1 MAKQSVYSAET
12 GLKRILRGSVALA
25 TILTAMAAA
34 AQEQRQQDATRLA
47 PIIVE
52 GGEGAANA
60 ATGPVDGYVAKETTT
75 GSKTGTPISEIPQSV
90 SVIGRD
96 EIEDRGVVNKVD
108 EVLRY
113 TPGVTTEPFGVDA
126 DTDWFYIRGFDA
138 TQTGVFLDGLN
149 LFSYG
154 FGGFQIDPFML
165 ERVEVLKGPASVL
178 YGGANPGGIVNMV
191 SKRPT
196 GETSAY
202 AETGINSN
210 ANAFL
215 GFDVNGILNEGVN
228 YRVTGKVSGGENYTD
243 FSNDLRGFILPQ
255 VTIERD
261 DATSLTVYGLLQG
274 LDQRHVGGSFLPYV
288 GTVEAASFGKIDRK
302 AFFGEPDIDTGTY
315 VQQMLGYEFKH
326 EFESGWSFTQNLRYG
341 HLYKHEDAPYTYGYY
356 DPDAVFPAPS
366 YVNAPVTPDNLL
378 YRLGF
383 EHTSKVDTFAVDN
396 RVEGEFDTGAL
407 SHTLLVGLDYK
418 FYRLDQEQ
426 ASSAATPISATD
438 PIYGVPQPPNRTYIN
453 QEITQQQLGVYAQDQ
468 IRFGDGWI
476 VTLNGR
482 YDYVDTKTENGPTYW
497 DPAQNSTF
505 DYNESALSGRAGLGY
520 EFANGITPYISASTF
535 FNPIVAVTMTGNTKP
550 EEGDQFEA
558 GIKYE
563 PTFLDGVFTAS
574 VYQLTKQNVVVTDP
588 LTMVS
593 SQMGEVRSRGIELE
607 GKVNINESWK
617 LIAGLDF
624 IDLEITEDANTALI
638 GNTPYLIPDTQASLW
653 LDYTVQ
659 DGALEGM
666 SVGAGV
672 RYQGESWADNENTA
686 KVPSATVFD
695 AGIRYEKNDWG
706 AALNVAN
713 LFDKEYVSG
722 CGGLLTCGY
731 GDARTITFKLSKK
744 W

>member
-1 MAKQSVYSAET
+1 MGKQGVNGAGARLKSVLS
-12 GLKRILRGSVALA
+12 GSVAIVAILA
-25 TILTAMAAA
+25 AGEAI
-34 AQEQRQQDATRLA
+34 AQEQDPTRLA
-47 PIIVE
+47 PVVVE
-52 GGEGAANA
+52 GGGGTGNA

-75 GSKTGTPISEIPQSV
+75 GSKTDTPLSEIPQSV
-90 SVIGRD
+90 SVIGREEIDDRGAISKID
-96 EIEDRGVVNKVD
+96 EI
-108 EVLRY
+108 LRY

-202 AETGINSN
+202 LETGINSN
-210 ANAFL
+210 ANAFA

-243 FSNDLRGFILPQ
+243 YSNDLRGFILPQ

-274 LDQRHVGGSFLPYV
+274 LDQRHTAGSFLPYI

-326 EFESGWSFTQNLRYG
+326 EFDSGWKFTQNLRYS

-396 RVEGEFDTGAL
+396 RLEGEFDTGAVN
-407 SHTLLVGLDYK
+407 HTVLVGVDYK
-418 FYRLDQEQ
+418 FFRLNQEQ
-426 ASSAATPISATD
+426 ASAAATPISATD
-438 PIYGVPQPPNRTYIN
+438 PIYGALQPPNRIYIN
-453 QEITQQQLGVYAQDQ
+453 QEITQQQLGIYAQDQ

-505 DYNESALSGRAGLGY
+505 DYNESALSGRAGLAH
-520 EFANGITPYISASTF
+520 EFDNGITPYISASTF
-535 FNPIVAVTMTGNTKP
+535 FNPIVAVTLTGNTKP

-563 PTFLDGVFTAS
+563 PTFMDGVLTAS
-574 VYQLTKQNVVVTDP
+574 IYQLTKQNVVVTDP
-588 LTMVS
+588 LTSIS
-593 SQMGEVRSRGIELE
+593 SQLGEVRSRGIELE
-607 GKVNINESWK
+607 AKVNINESWK
-617 LIAGLDF
+617 VIAGLDF
-624 IDLEITEDANTALI
+624 IDLEITEDANTALV

-653 LDYTVQ
+653 LDYSVQ
-659 DGALEGM
+659 DGALDGV

-672 RYQGESWADNENTA
+672 RYQGDSWADQENTA

-695 AGIRYEKNDWG
+695 AGLRYEKNDWA
-706 AALNVAN
+706 AALNVN
-713 LFDKEYVSG
+713 NVFDKEYVSG
-722 CGGLLTCGY
+722 CQGLLTCGY
-731 GDARTITFKLSKK
+731 GDARTVILKVSKTF
-744 W
+744 

>member
-1 MAKQSVYSAET
+1 MAKQGVYSA
-12 GLKRILRGSVALA
+12 GIRLKRILSGSVALA
-25 TILTAMAAA
+25 TILAAGA
-34 AQEQRQQDATRLA
+34 AVAQEQDPTRLA
-47 PIIVE
+47 PVIVE
-52 GGEGAANA
+52 GAGGAASA

-75 GSKTGTPISEIPQSV
+75 GSKTDTPLSEIPQSV
-90 SVIGRD
+90 SVIGRE
-96 EIEDRGVVNKVD
+96 EIDDRGAVNKVD
-108 EVLRY
+108 EILRY
-113 TPGVTTEPFGVDA
+113 TPGVTTQPFGVDA

-165 ERVEVLKGPASVL
+165 ERLEVLKGPASVL
-178 YGGANPGGIVNMV
+178 YGGSSPGGIINMI

-196 GETSAY
+196 GETSTY
-202 AETGINSN
+202 VETGINSN
-210 ANAFL
+210 ANGFA

-228 YRVTGKVSGGENYTD
+228 YRITGKVSGGENYTD

-274 LDQRHVGGSFLPYV
+274 LDQRHTGGSFLPYI
-288 GTVEAASFGKIDRK
+288 GTVEPASFGKIDRK

-326 EFESGWSFTQNLRYG
+326 EFDTGWTFSQNLRYG

-356 DPDAVFPAPS
+356 DPDAVFPDPS

-407 SHTLLVGLDYK
+407 NHTMLIGLDYK
-418 FYRLDQEQ
+418 YYRLDQEQ

-438 PIYGVPQPPNRTYIN
+438 PIYGAPQPANAIYIN
-453 QEITQQQLGVYAQDQ
+453 QLITQQQLGVYAQDQ

-482 YDYVDTKTENGPTYW
+482 YDYVDTKTENGPTFW

-505 DYNESALSGRAGLGY
+505 DYNESALSGRAGLAY
-520 EFANGITPYISASTF
+520 EFANGVTPYVSASTF
-535 FNPIVAVTMTGNTKP
+535 FNPIVAVTLTGNTKP

-558 GIKYE
+558 GVKYE
-563 PTFLDGVFTAS
+563 PTFLDGVLTAS

-588 LTMVS
+588 LTLLS
-593 SQMGEVRSRGIELE
+593 SQMGEVRSRGFELE
-607 GKVNINESWK
+607 GKFNLSESWK
-617 LIAGLDF
+617 LIAGLEF

-638 GNTPYLIPDTQASLW
+638 GNTPYLIPDKQATLW

-659 DGALEGM
+659 DGAFEGV
-666 SVGAGV
+666 SLGAGV
-672 RYQGESWADNENTA
+672 RYRGESWADNENTE
-686 KVPSATVFD
+686 KVPGATVFD
-695 AGIRYEKNDWG
+695 AGIRYSKNDWG
-706 AALNVAN
+706 AALNVTN

-722 CGGLLTCGY
+722 CQGLLTCGY